1 MSRWIRVVIVSMYE
15 KVIERLLW
23 NTAQHEY
30 STYGVV
36 LRDTLVIGS
45 SEQVHVVDALAITG
59 DEGRGSLRKAVG
71 SWQTSFDPP
80 ISEWGNPLLM
90 EYP

>member
-30 STYGVV
+30 STYDGVKEGV
-36 LRDTLVIGS
+36 DRARLGAARLKL
-45 SEQVHVVDALAITG
+45 SETH
-59 DEGRGSLRKAVG
+59 SL
-71 SWQTSFDPP
+71 
-80 ISEWGNPLLM
+80 
-90 EYP
+90 

>member
-30 STYGVV
+30 STYSGVKEV
-36 LRDTLVIGS
+36 FNKIDFG
-45 SEQVHVVDALAITG
+45 
-59 DEGRGSLRKAVG
+59 
-71 SWQTSFDPP
+71 
-80 ISEWGNPLLM
+80 LLG
-90 EYP
+90 